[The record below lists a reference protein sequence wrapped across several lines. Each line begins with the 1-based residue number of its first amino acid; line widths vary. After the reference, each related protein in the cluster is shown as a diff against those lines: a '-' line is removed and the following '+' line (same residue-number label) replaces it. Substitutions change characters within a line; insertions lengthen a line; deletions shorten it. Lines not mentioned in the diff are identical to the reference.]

1 MTASLTDDT
10 VRRLEWL
17 RANKWISGWDL
28 DHDAGEPEL
37 HVYGFDGV
45 DGTMSLNIDEA
56 RSWLAGYTAGV
67 QRAS

>member
-1 MTASLTDDT
+1 MPDMNLTDDT

-17 RANKWISGWDL
+17 HAGKWISGWDV
-28 DHDAGEPEL
+28 DQDEL

-45 DGTMSLNIDEA
+45 DGAMSLELGEA
-56 RSWLAGYTAGV
+56 RAWLSGYVAGV